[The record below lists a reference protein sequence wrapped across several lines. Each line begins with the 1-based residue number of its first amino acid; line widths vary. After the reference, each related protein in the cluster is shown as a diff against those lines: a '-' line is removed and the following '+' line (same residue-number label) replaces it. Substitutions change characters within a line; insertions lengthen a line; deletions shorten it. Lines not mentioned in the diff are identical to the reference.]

1 MYLATTLMVQVVPSA
16 LTLFFLGGFC
26 FRRSGEGNLMQTLLT
41 HEDVS
46 VALFSDSAAAVR
58 HNEQASLLPEDA
70 AGLREEIARL
80 KTRESKSRDNEQKLA
95 ADNARLREEIA
106 LLRAQVA
113 KSQQVE

>member
-1 MYLATTLMVQVVPSA
+1 MFLATTLMVQVVPSA

-26 FRRSGEGNLMQTLLT
+26 FHRSGEGTLMQTLLT
-41 HEDVS
+41 HNDVS

-58 HNEQASLLPEDA
+58 HNEQASLLPEDV

-80 KTRESKSRDNEQKLA
+80 RTQESKSRENQQKVLQLA

-113 KSQQVE
+113 KA